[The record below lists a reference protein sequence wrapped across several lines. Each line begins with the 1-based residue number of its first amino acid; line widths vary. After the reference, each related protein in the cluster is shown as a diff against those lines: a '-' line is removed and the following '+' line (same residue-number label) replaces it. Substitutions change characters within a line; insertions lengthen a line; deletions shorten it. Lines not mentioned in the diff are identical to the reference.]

1 MYSIDDLVER
11 FSGIGA
17 TFQIDDEGAIR
28 EPQSGFVVGNGRS
41 SFTVTLSPDLGA
53 DLAHA
58 FTKVINLVTF
68 ATEYSDLLQPD
79 PGLPGY
85 GLWLDYEATPAAYL
99 FESVRVI
106 DNVDTAIDYAIKH
119 DQRYIYDLA
128 LNRTIEIAPAVIEV
142 P

>member
-1 MYSIDDLVER
+1 MYSIDDLVNR

-17 TFQIDDEGAIR
+17 TFQIDDQGAIV
-28 EPQSGFVVGNGRS
+28 EPSAGFVVGNGRS
-41 SFTVTLSPDLGA
+41 SFTVTLSPALSA
-53 DLAHA
+53 DLARA
-58 FTKVINLVTF
+58 FTKVLNLVQF
-68 ATEYSDLLQPD
+68 ATEYSDLLSPD

-85 GLWLDYEATPAAYL
+85 GLWLDYEASPVAYL

-106 DNVDTAIDYAIKH
+106 ADVDDAIDYAIKH

-128 LNRTIEIAPAVIEV
+128 LSRTIEIAPVVIEA